1 MNTKANIT
9 VKSPFGETKPF
20 IWSSIV
26 KQGTVLGPVLNNCS
40 LDRILVESHG
50 YFLGSVE
57 IKPIEFV
64 DDIADPNEGQLSAQM
79 NNKIIE
85 HIQHEK
91 RLMFSEEKCELLKV
105 NSKVGDAT
113 IQVNGKSVKTV
124 RVVRYLGDYFNC
136 KGNNKDLCTTG
147 TIIESMALCRETC
160 FGIKQI
166 ECMLILYRSMFL
178 TRMIYNCEAWSNM
191 TKNDYET

>member
-1 MNTKANIT
+1 M
-9 VKSPFGETKPF
+9 
-20 IWSSIV
+20 
-26 KQGTVLGPVLNNCS
+26 
-40 LDRILVESHG
+40 ESHG

-64 DDIADPNEGQLSAQM
+64 DDITDPNEGQLSAQM

-85 HIQHEK
+85 QIQHEK

-105 NSKVGDAT
+105 NRKVDDAT
-113 IQVNGKSVKTV
+113 IQVNGTSVKTV
-124 RVVRYLGDYFNC
+124 RVVRYLGDHFNC
-136 KGNNKDLCTTG
+136 KGNNKDLCKERVKKTAG
-147 TIIESMALCRETC
+147 TITELMALCRETC

-178 TRMIYNCEAWSNM
+178 PRLIYTIVRHGPE
-191 TKNDYET
+191 

>member
-1 MNTKANIT
+1 M
-9 VKSPFGETKPF
+9 
-20 IWSSIV
+20 
-26 KQGTVLGPVLNNCS
+26 
-40 LDRILVESHG
+40 ESHG

-57 IKPIEFV
+57 IKPIEFA

-91 RLMFSEEKCELLKV
+91 RLMFSEETCELLKV

-124 RVVRYLGDYFNC
+124 RVVRYLGDHFNC
-136 KGNNKDLCTTG
+136 KGNNKDLCKEWVKKATG
-147 TIIESMALCRETC
+147 TIIELMALCRETC

-178 TRMIYNCEAWSNM
+178 PRLIHNCEAWSNM

>member
-1 MNTKANIT
+1 M
-9 VKSPFGETKPF
+9 
-20 IWSSIV
+20 
-26 KQGTVLGPVLNNCS
+26 
-40 LDRILVESHG
+40 ESHG

-85 HIQHEK
+85 YIQHEK

-105 NSKVGDAT
+105 NSKVGDAA
-113 IQVNGKSVKTV
+113 IQVNGKSVKPV
-124 RVVRYLGDYFNC
+124 KVVRYLGDHFNC
-136 KGNNKDLCTTG
+136 NGGNKDLCKERVKKATG
-147 TIIESMALCRETC
+147 TIIELMAFCRETC

-166 ECMLILYRSMFL
+166 ECMLIVRHGP
-178 TRMIYNCEAWSNM
+178 I
-191 TKNDYET
+191 